1 MKNIKSNFWFTLIE
15 ILVAI
20 TILSLIMVAVIVT
33 FITSSRVNNTVDS
46 SRELQR
52 NIKTAVEA
60 IAEDVRKYWIEA
72 IDDHLSVTTEWS
84 FKSGHILVI
93 KTNDGILKEYYLWE
107 FDGTNWVAKT
117 NDQCIADT
125 NLECRLILKET
136 VGSDPSTIAPLTN
149 GRVQFEDLTFYG
161 DLSDPTS
168 LTKKYKD
175 RVQVNF
181 TIKPSYKH
189 GLPKDFADSATMKFQ
204 TTLSERI
211 IDKVT
216 Q

>member
-1 MKNIKSNFWFTLIE
+1 MKNIKGNLWFTLVE
-15 ILVAI
+15 VLVAI
-20 TILSLIMVAVIVT
+20 TILSLIMTAVIVT

-60 IAEDVRKYWIEA
+60 IAEDVRKYG
-72 IDDHLSVTTEWS
+72 IDEIKKVGWVANDNEWELE
-84 FKSGHILVI
+84 GWEILVI
-93 KTNDGILKEYYLWE
+93 DADGVQKQYYIWE
-107 FDGTNWVAKT
+107 KSLSGTWEARDNVSCKDV
-117 NDQCIADT
+117 NR
-125 NLECRLILKET
+125 ECRLIMHN
-136 VGSDPSTIAPLTN
+136 GTIASPLTN
-149 GRVQFEDLTFYG
+149 GRVQFEDLNFYA

-168 LTKKYKD
+168 LTKRYKD

-181 TIKPSYKH
+181 KIKPSYKQ
-189 GLPKDFADSATMKFQ
+189 GLPKEFADKAQMTFQ

-211 IDKVT
+211 INNVT